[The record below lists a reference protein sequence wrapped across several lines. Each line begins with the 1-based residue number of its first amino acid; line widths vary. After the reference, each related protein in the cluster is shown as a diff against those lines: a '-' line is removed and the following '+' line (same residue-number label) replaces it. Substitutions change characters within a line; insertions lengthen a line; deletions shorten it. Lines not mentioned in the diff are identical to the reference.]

1 MELVLRRTFGKKR
14 ADITNDDYECRFCHL
29 THKELI
35 FLFEQDHGVSPRTVT
50 EEEVNRVKAAIRG
63 RDEYWTPASEKE
75 EMERIFKEA
84 AKD

>member
-1 MELVLRRTFGKKR
+1 MELSLRRTFGKTR
-14 ADITNDDYECRFCHL
+14 SQITNDDYECKFCNL

-35 FLFEQDHGVSPRTVT
+35 YLFEQAHSVSPRTVT
-50 EEEVNRVKAAIRG
+50 EEQYNEVRFAIRG
-63 RDEYWTPASEKE
+63 RDVNWTPASEKE